1 VFPRL
6 HCGSSDLRHGVTCLG
21 TICDTPIVTQLSTG
35 ALRISC
41 NILLHMGC
49 TCIDIHLKPLV
60 CKQGTMRNQISG
72 HNANNIRAQCE
83 IKYENTVDKQSHR
96 QVAHFVD
103 DLAYSSLRCVRQ
115 FQIIAGNKAGK
126 VWHSLQKYCLS
137 TEPKPSTADH
147 LTATPSVYSKSSVQ
161 IVFHNAPKLQISRLS
176 NALFAKV
183 IDVSSNL
190 FAYHPF
196 FSIARNNHNKNYPI
210 AVALR

>member
-6 HCGSSDLRHGVTCLG
+6 HCGSSDLRHGVTGLG
-21 TICDTPIVTQLSTG
+21 IICDTPIVTQLSTG

-49 TCIDIHLKPLV
+49 TCIDMHLKPLV

-126 VWHSLQKYCLS
+126 LWHSLQKYCVCPQSQSHPQQTTLQPLHLCTLS
-137 TEPKPSTADH
+137 LPCKSCSTTH
-147 LTATPSVYSKSSVQ
+147 LNFRSVDYRMP
-161 IVFHNAPKLQISRLS
+161 FLLKL
-176 NALFAKV
+176 
-183 IDVSSNL
+183 
-190 FAYHPF
+190 
-196 FSIARNNHNKNYPI
+196 
-210 AVALR
+210 